1 MSRRPCSYQYLVELR
16 EDYESKLS
24 DEHWEW
30 LHPFLKELL
39 YSVQYD
45 IHQIREN
52 ELCVQFQMEK
62 NISIH
67 FRDEELPLL
76 EEFEKWRRD
85 QYFTRSAFVKQC
97 MYKALKENN
106 PRRYAWTS

>member
-1 MSRRPCSYQYLVELR
+1 
-16 EDYESKLS
+16 
-24 DEHWEW
+24 
-30 LHPFLKELL
+30 
-39 YSVQYD
+39 
-45 IHQIREN
+45 
-52 ELCVQFQMEK
+52 MEK

-97 MYKALKENN
+97 MHKALKENN
-106 PRRYAWTS
+106 PRRFAWTGWFVRNGIAMQQEKKKGKSYKKFSNECKSKTKQDWSAW